1 MDKVKSSNIEILR
14 IVAMLM
20 IIAHHYCVYGV
31 FNYWHYNST
40 MILYL
45 NNVIVGIASM
55 GGKLGVDIFVLITGY
70 FMIVSNCKFT
80 KVVKLYLTTLF
91 YSLLLLLIAYI
102 YGEHHVPSNI
112 LNKSLFPIGGHAY
125 WFITTYLMLYI
136 FVPYLNRF
144 IHTAKKTMLNSFMLI
159 TTCLWVIIPT
169 FTPANYCFSNLIWF
183 IYLYF
188 VGASIRLKSY
198 GSIFSNKLFFKILS
212 IISCFVLVGYAFVR
226 CIGNEVDLW
235 DTIKLARMQTL
246 FIVSLGIYLFHYF
259 KDLTIGYNKFFNQVA
274 GSVFGVYLIHE
285 NLIVRPFLWRVIV
298 KPCAVMD
305 KPYMLLYLIATVIAV
320 FIACVIIDKLV
331 MRLLGKY
338 INKAIDLINNI
349 DIFKRKTC
357 YRQLISV
364 IHKLNKQNH

>member
-20 IIAHHYCVYGV
+20 IVAHHYCYFGI
-31 FNYWHYNST
+31 FRYWHDNST
-40 MILYL
+40 IISYL
-45 NNVIVGIASM
+45 NNVIVGIVSM

-80 KVVKLYLTTLF
+80 KVVKLYLTTLL
-91 YSLLLLLIAYI
+91 YSLLLLIIAYI
-102 YGEHHVPSNI
+102 YGEHHVPLRI
-112 LNKSLFPIGGHAY
+112 LNRSLFPIGGNHY

-136 FVPYLNRF
+136 FVPYFNRF
-144 IHTAKKTMLNSFMLI
+144 ILTAKKTMLNSFMII

-198 GSIFSNKLFFKILS
+198 GSIFSNKLFFKNLS
-212 IISCFVLVGYAFVR
+212 IVSCFVLIGYAFIM
-226 CIGNEVDLW
+226 CIGNEVNLYS
-235 DTIKLARMQTL
+235 TGKLARMQTL
-246 FIVSLGIYLFHYF
+246 FTVSIGIYLFHYF
-259 KDLTIGYNKFFNQVA
+259 KDLTIGYNKFVNQIAV
-274 GSVFGVYLIHE
+274 SVFGVYLIHE
-285 NLIVRPFLWRVIV
+285 NIIVRPFLWRVIV
-298 KPCAVMD
+298 QPCSVMD
-305 KPYMLLYLIATVIAV
+305 KPYMILYLIATVIIV
-320 FIACVIIDKLV
+320 FIVCIAVDKLV

-338 INKAIDLINNI
+338 INKIVDLFNNI

-364 IHKLNKQNH
+364 IHKLNSL